1 MNGSDPTYTDPTY
14 TMDLRPGAK
23 LGSYETVSAIGKG
36 GMGEVWKARDPQ
48 LGRDVAIKVSAQQ
61 FTDHF
66 EREARAIAA
75 LNHPNVCTLYH
86 IGPNYLVMEYIEG
99 PTLAERIKEGPIPL
113 EEALAIANQIADAL
127 EAAHEK
133 SIVHRDL
140 KPANVKIRPDGS
152 VKVLD
157 FGLAKVG
164 EAQEVTAD
172 SPTIMPGTE
181 MGVILGTAGYMSPE
195 QARGQAVDKRADI
208 WAFGVVL
215 YEMVTGKR
223 LFDGATVSDSLAAI
237 LKEEPDLTLAP
248 EKTRLLLSRC
258 LEKDPRRR
266 LRDIGDAMPL
276 VEDTGRKNAVEAASA
291 PETRKRKP
299 VVLLGAIGVTCLAI
313 GAALMLAL
321 SPPRQYDISAYKFT
335 PIAREERMEIQP
347 EWSPDGKSIAY
358 AVGIHGIGQVFTKTI
373 GAPDAEQLTK
383 SADSC
388 NWPFWSPDGS
398 TIYYT
403 TARGLWA
410 VGASG
415 GNPELVLEKVGAA
428 TIHPDGKTFAF
439 ARDGK
444 LWVGPLRGDPRQL
457 AQTPFRAD
465 IISRLKFSPDGT
477 RLAVLG
483 GPVSAASALWVLAYP
498 SGGWR
503 NLGTWGDTGVT
514 WLPDSSHIV
523 VSKNVPATTLYV
535 VDTTRGSVRALYN
548 SPDLMREPAVSPDGK
563 RMAYVAGDYEWN
575 VLDISLADRSVRP
588 VVVGGG
594 AAWWPDWAPS
604 GTHFLYSTDRDGPFA
619 IVDRFAKEGLTR
631 RLAEAPSGV
640 VDDPHWSPDG
650 TRFLFFS
657 RSPSEGAKLMLSGAS
672 GGRTT
677 SLDKGVVLGF
687 ATWSPDGQW
696 VAYGRL
702 KDGKVELAKV
712 RPGSAGSPVILLRVG
727 LPPGPVSSGYVR
739 MQWSPAGDWLLYP
752 TPSEFRGL
760 SLISPD
766 GHTIRELTPRH
777 FTTYGFSKDGSQVL
791 GIYRNANPEG
801 AEWQMYS
808 VDVKSGAEKLLGAV
822 DLPPATEGIAGFSLH
837 PDGKSLLI
845 SIAKWPY
852 DIWMLEGFDQNRSWL
867 DRLVRR

>member
-1 MNGSDPTYTDPTY
+1 MPIS
-14 TMDLRPGAK
+14 PGDR
-23 LGSYETVSAIGKG
+23 LGPYEIVSAIGKG
-36 GMGEVWKARDPQ
+36 GMGEVWKARDPR

-61 FTDHF
+61 FTDRF

-75 LNHPNVCTLYH
+75 LNHPNVCTLFDV
-86 IGPNYLVMEYIEG
+86 GPNYLVMELVTG
-99 PTLAERIKEGPIPL
+99 PTLADRIRQGPIPL
-113 EEALAIANQIADAL
+113 EEALAIAKQIADAL

-157 FGLAKVG
+157 FGLAKAG
-164 EAQEVTAD
+164 DAQEVTPD
-172 SPTIMPGTE
+172 SPTMMPGTLTG
-181 MGVILGTAGYMSPE
+181 MILGTAGYMSPE
-195 QARGQAVDKRADI
+195 QARGQEVDKRADI

-248 EKTRLLLSRC
+248 EKTRRLLSRC

-266 LRDIGDAMPL
+266 LRDIGDAMSM
-276 VEDTGRKNAVEAASA
+276 VEDTDRTNAVGAASA

-299 VVLLGAIGVTCLAI
+299 VLLFGAVAVTCLAL

-335 PIAREERMEIQP
+335 PIAREERMETQP

-358 AVGIHGIGQVFTKTI
+358 ATRIHGIDQVFTKTI
-373 GAPDAEQLTK
+373 GGPDAEQLTR
-383 SADSC
+383 SADNC

-428 TIHPDGKTFAF
+428 TIHPDGKTLAF

-465 IISRLKFSPDGT
+465 IISRLKFSPDGN

-483 GPVSAASALWVLAYP
+483 GSVTAASALWVLSYP

-503 NLGTWGDTGVT
+503 NLGAWGGTGVS
-514 WLPDSSHIV
+514 WLPDSSHVV
-523 VSKNVPATTLYV
+523 VSKNTPATTFYV

-548 SPDLMREPAVSPDGK
+548 SPDQMREPAVSPDGK

-575 VLDISLADRSVRP
+575 VLDISLSDRSVRP

-619 IVDRFAKEGLTR
+619 IVDRFSREGLTR
-631 RLAEAPSGV
+631 RLAEAPSAGV

-650 TRFLFFS
+650 TRFLFYSGGTS
-657 RSPSEGAKLMLSGAS
+657 RAKLMLSSAS

-677 SLDKGVVLGF
+677 TLDTGVALGF

-702 KDGKVELAKV
+702 KEGKLQLAKV
-712 RPGSAGSPVILLRVG
+712 RPGSAAGSPVVLLSVG
-727 LPPGPVSSGYVR
+727 LPPGPRAGAYVR
-739 MQWSPAGDWLLYP
+739 MQWSPAGDWILFPSP
-752 TPSEFRGL
+752 TAKRGL

-766 GHTIRELTPRH
+766 GHSIRELTPRH
-777 FTTYGFSKDGSQVL
+777 FTIYGFSKDGSQVL
-791 GIYRNANPEG
+791 GIYRNTNPES
-801 AEWQMYS
+801 AEWQLYS
-808 VDVKSGAEKLLGAV
+808 VDVKSSEEKLLGAV

-837 PDGKSLLI
+837 PDGKSFLI

-867 DRLVRR
+867 DRLLRR